1 MRVGS
6 LVEWRGCV
14 GAKAEEGY
22 GIVLEVNDRHVK
34 VYWLRIED
42 ETHLSLTEGTV
53 CYEND
58 GADIR
63 SNNLVEVLCE

>member
-6 LVEWRGCV
+6 LVEWIG
-14 GAKAEEGY
+14 GNGIAEEGY

-53 CYEND
+53 VYEND
-58 GADIR
+58 GADMKL
-63 SNNLVEVLCE
+63 NKLVEVICS